1 MKDILQEII
10 ENKQKELIL
19 QKEQL
24 PFDEL
29 ILRLSKKQPAER
41 SFRKVLEES
50 PTGIIAEFK
59 RRSPSKGWIHEE
71 ADVATIVAG
80 YEKAGAAACSVLTDS
95 LYFGGSSVDLIEAR
109 KEVSLPLLR
118 KEFIIDS
125 YQIYEAALLGADAI
139 LLIAACLTVDECRT
153 FARLARCLGM
163 EVLLEVHHES
173 ELDRLNPCV
182 DMLGVNNRHL
192 GTFHTDVVISF
203 RMAEAMQVYADR
215 MDVPPLLVSE
225 SGLSDA
231 QVVEELRRAG
241 FRGFL
246 MGETF
251 MREEYP
257 AEACTQFIESCMAI
271 TEDLPLRLAK

>member
-10 ENKQKELIL
+10 ENKRKELIL

-41 SFRKVLEES
+41 SFRKALEES

-59 RRSPSKGWIHEE
+59 RRSPSKGWIHEG
-71 ADVATIVAG
+71 ADAATIVAG

-95 LYFGGSSVDLIEAR
+95 HYFGGSSTDLIDAR
-109 KEVSLPLLR
+109 KVVSLPLLR

-125 YQIYEAALLGADAI
+125 YQIYEAALLGADAV
-139 LLIAACLTVDECRT
+139 LLIAACLTVDQSTT

-163 EVLLEVHHES
+163 EVLLEVHHEN
-173 ELDRLNPCV
+173 ELDRLNSCV

-192 GTFHTDVVISF
+192 GTFHTDVAISF
-203 RMAEAMQVYADR
+203 QMAKAMHVYADR

-231 QVVEELRRAG
+231 RVVDELHRAG

-251 MREEYP
+251 MREENP
-257 AEACTQFIESCMAI
+257 AEACNRFIESCMAV
-271 TEDLPLRLAK
+271 TEEFSVKFEK